1 MLCIWGGAV
10 LPVCMCSL
18 LHVVY
23 AGKLLA
29 KMVLLRL
36 YFIFEYVQSQVTSK
50 EGIYVCQDQSFP
62 LK

>member
-1 MLCIWGGAV
+1 MLP
-10 LPVCMCSL
+10 LCMCSL
-18 LHVVY
+18 PHVVY
-23 AGKLLA
+23 TGKLLA

-36 YFIFEYVQSQVTSK
+36 YFVFEYVQSQVTDK